1 MSTENCWAFQPR
13 TFSLV
18 ASVWVFDRT
27 TSIARPTRPLGN
39 SFSAAQ
45 REDAAEVAQRAIS
58 EALGMEM
65 PVEVV
70 AREARPGGV
79 SQKLR

>member
-1 MSTENCWAFQPR
+1 M
-13 TFSLV
+13 
-18 ASVWVFDRT
+18 VFT
-27 TSIARPTRPLGN
+27 LGN
-39 SFSAAQ
+39 RFSAAQ
-45 REDAAEVAQRAIS
+45 RAREDAAEVAQRAIS

-79 SQKLR
+79 SQKRILSQQSFH

>member
-1 MSTENCWAFQPR
+1 MNLTLPIGSISSKNLTNP
-13 TFSLV
+13 
-18 ASVWVFDRT
+18 
-27 TSIARPTRPLGN
+27 IARPIRPLGN
-39 SFSAAQ
+39 RFSAAQ
-45 REDAAEVAQRAIS
+45 RAREDAAKVAQRAIS

-65 PVEVV
+65 IVEVV